1 MPKKEEPDEQE
12 EGKKKESGGCKL
24 NIREAIFLIISTRT
38 AQILLSLL
46 AI

>member
-1 MPKKEEPDEQE
+1 MPIPVKPDEQE
-12 EGKKKESGGCKL
+12 EGKEKESGGCKL